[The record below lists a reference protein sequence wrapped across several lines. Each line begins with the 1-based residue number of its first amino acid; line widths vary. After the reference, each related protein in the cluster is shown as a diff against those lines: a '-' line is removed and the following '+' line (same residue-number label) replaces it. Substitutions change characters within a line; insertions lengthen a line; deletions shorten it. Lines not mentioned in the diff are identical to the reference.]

1 MPITLQLLYDV
12 TKTSLKGKRETLFG
26 ATTMNY
32 CAIESIKNS
41 SRAEGKHKSLIS
53 SDSSTI
59 FLKVQSL
66 TLTSSINTLYR
77 QRELENRILSKKDF
91 VYEV

>member
-12 TKTSLKGKRETLFG
+12 TKTSLKGKRETLFA

-53 SDSSTI
+53 DSSTI
-59 FLKVQSL
+59 FLKVRSL